1 MPEGA
6 PPSAPVVSG
15 PAVSQAPGPLTS
27 SPRSEVRQSTMLGG
41 LLVLIGVILLVGQ
54 FVHLDLGRYGWP
66 FFIIVPGVALLVFVL
81 AVRRAPGSTLFPYTT
96 LFRSERF
103 HGEVP
108 PRMED

>member
-27 SPRSEVRQSTMLGG
+27 SLRSGVRQSTMLGG
-41 LLVLIGVILLVGQ
+41 LLVLIGGIRLVGQ

-66 FFIIVPGVALLVFVL
+66 FFIIVPGVPLPWVPL
-81 AVRRAPGSTLFPYTT
+81 AVRRLIGDGLALPGSILTVTGLLLLY
-96 LFRSERF
+96 
-103 HGEVP
+103 
-108 PRMED
+108 